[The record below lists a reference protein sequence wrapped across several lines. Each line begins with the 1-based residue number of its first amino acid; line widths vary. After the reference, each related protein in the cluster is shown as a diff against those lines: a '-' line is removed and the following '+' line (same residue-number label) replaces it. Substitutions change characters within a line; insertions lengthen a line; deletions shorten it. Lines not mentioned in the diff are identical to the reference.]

1 MKISPTLTPTRYC
14 IPRSQT
20 STTYVVDVFSNVNL
34 PQVVSP
40 KRRSPVSN
48 GSSNPSSTTK
58 PKSPKQLPGSVP
70 STLIL
75 GCDIPEFGEAAVKR
89 NSISHLM
96 QTPQPFQTGLFG
108 LQGLSP
114 KLHGL
119 SPTRQSSVGARW
131 VGDSC
136 IAGNQAEG
144 SATYVTRVLRAPQDN
159 FAKPCDIKAIQIRE
173 SRIVTLSPGSLRFW
187 DLVLEDNSS
196 GLVIDIAPVSLFI

>member
-20 STTYVVDVFSNVNL
+20 SATYVVDFSNVNL

-58 PKSPKQLPGSVP
+58 PKSPKQLPGSGP

-89 NSISHLM
+89 SHLM
-96 QTPQPFQTGLFG
+96 QTPQHFQTGLFG
-108 LQGLSP
+108 LHGLSP

-119 SPTRQSSVGARW
+119 SPMRQSSVGARW
-131 VGDSC
+131 VGDSS

-159 FAKPCDIKAIQIRE
+159 FAKPCDIKAIQIRA

-196 GLVIDIAPVSLFI
+196 GLVIDIAPVSLFM

>member
-20 STTYVVDVFSNVNL
+20 SATYVVDFSNVNL

-58 PKSPKQLPGSVP
+58 PKSPKQLPGSGP

-89 NSISHLM
+89 SHLM

-108 LQGLSP
+108 LHGLSP

-119 SPTRQSSVGARW
+119 SPTRQSSVGARR
-131 VGDSC
+131 VGDSS

-159 FAKPCDIKAIQIRE
+159 FAKPCDIKAIQIRA